1 MLKRMLSL
9 LTALCLLWSAALAE
23 DALADSSAPITLD
36 NAPAAMAALNDHLY
50 IAAYTS
56 MGNGLL
62 RQTEEGW
69 LSVLDFGEM
78 SSEVS
83 MLTAHDGTLYMLL
96 RSYMSE
102 EGASPYAIYTAREDD
117 SGNLA
122 APAKALDVDL
132 GVGEDNWPQFYGMA
146 CDGEYLYVLLFDYE
160 TTQDWGNNQLMKIS
174 LTDGSATRLTQDYL
188 CGLAMTSE
196 GLVGLYRD
204 WSNYEAP
211 PALVAVDKDTA
222 ALTTLATL
230 EANDASGLT
239 WDPATGYL
247 YTVTGTQLLRYRS
260 GMAQPE
266 MCGYLLPGIN
276 AEACAIVN
284 GQYLCGIWAND
295 GEYIAST
302 SIDPAKLPT
311 RVLRLVNYGDSD
323 ILYAF
328 CKAHPEIAVTDP
340 DSYAYTAEDISQEM
354 LSGGNSVDVYAM
366 FLPNGAFTALRDKG
380 YVADLSSSKALTD
393 FVGRMYPQFSRMLF
407 NNDGKLIAFPLQV
420 QASCMGY
427 FPAVLEKVGLTV
439 DDLPASIEGLMD
451 FILMWQEDYAEEYPE
466 ILLFGDYAYNLDQQ
480 VFSLI
485 FNQRV
490 VDCAAAGEPLTFNT
504 PEMRAI
510 LTKWEQLRSTLQE
523 LSQEIDGNASVV
535 YASDGEGINQ
545 LFTTY
550 ADPMPQRY
558 GHDPQWDGVPMYL
571 SLTEGSEPYLS
582 ANMAVSFINPNSPNQ
597 DLAMLWLEFYAEHM
611 SLDEQIAMLPDVNEP
626 MEYMY
631 YQQNLES
638 IQESIANMEASLAE
652 ADEADKAMYEE
663 NLTWMREELADT
675 EARRWAISEE
685 DIAAYRELAPQLIVA
700 DSADF
705 LSSSTDGAN
714 EASKLM
720 QRYMDGQIGAEQ
732 FIREL
737 DRIIQMMQ
745 MENY

>member
-1 MLKRMLSL
+1 MLKRILSL
-9 LTALCLLWSAALAE
+9 LAALCLLYTAALAE
-23 DALADSSAPITLD
+23 DALADASAPITLD
-36 NAPAAMAALNDHLY
+36 NAPSAMASLNDHLY

-69 LSVLDFGEM
+69 LSVLDLGELN
-78 SSEVS
+78 SEVS

-102 EGASPYAIYTAREDD
+102 DGASPYTVYTAREDD

-122 APAKALDVDL
+122 APAKAVDVDL
-132 GVGEDNWPQFYGMA
+132 GLGVDSWPQFYGMA
-146 CDGEYLYVLLFDYE
+146 CDGEYLYVLLFDYD
-160 TTQDWGNNQLMKIS
+160 TTQDWGNNQLLKIS
-174 LTDGSATRLTQDYL
+174 LADGSATRLTQDYL
-188 CGLAMTSE
+188 CGLAMTPD
-196 GLVGLYRD
+196 GLMGLYRD

-211 PALVAVDKDTA
+211 PALVAVDRDTA

-230 EANDASGLT
+230 DANDASGLT

-247 YTVTGTQLLRYRS
+247 YMACRTQLMRYRS

-266 MCGYLLPGIN
+266 LCGYLLPNVN
-276 AEACAIVN
+276 AETCAVVQ
-284 GQYLCGIWAND
+284 GQYLCGNWAND

-302 SIDPAKLPT
+302 STDPAKLPT

-328 CKAHPEIAVTDP
+328 CKAHPEIAVTEP
-340 DSYAYTAEDISQEM
+340 DSYAYTAEAISQEM
-354 LSGGNSVDVYAM
+354 LSGGNSTDVYTM

-380 YVADLSSSKALTD
+380 YVADLSSSQALTD
-393 FVGRMYPQFSRMLF
+393 FVGRVYPQFSRMLF
-407 NNDGKLIAFPLQV
+407 NNDGKLVAFPLEV

-427 FPAVLEKVGLTV
+427 FPAALEKVGLTV

-466 ILLFGDYAYNLDQQ
+466 VTLFGDYVYNLDQQ

-523 LSQEIDGNASVV
+523 LSQETDGNVGVV

-550 ADPMPQRY
+550 ADPLPQRY
-558 GHDPQWDGVPMYL
+558 GHDPQWDGVPMHL
-571 SLTEGSEPYLS
+571 SLTDGSEPYIS
-582 ANMAVSFINPNSPNQ
+582 TSMAVSFVNPNSPNL
-597 DLAMLWLEFYAEHM
+597 DLAILWLEFYAEHM

-638 IQESIANMEASLAE
+638 VQESIASMEAALAE

-675 EARRWAISEE
+675 EARRWAVSEE

-720 QRYMDGQIGAEQ
+720 QRYMDGQIGADQ

>member
-1 MLKRMLSL
+1 MLKRILSL
-9 LTALCLLWSAALAE
+9 LAALCLLCTAALAE
-23 DALADSSAPITLD
+23 DAPADASAPITLD
-36 NAPAAMAALNDHLY
+36 NAPSAMAAMNDHLY

-69 LSVLDFGEM
+69 LSVLDFGQLN
-78 SSEVS
+78 SEVS

-102 EGASPYAIYTAREDD
+102 DGASPYMIYTAREDD

-122 APAKALDVDL
+122 TPAKALDVDL
-132 GVGEDNWPQFYGMA
+132 GLGEDAWPQFYGMA
-146 CDGEYLYVLLFDYE
+146 CDGEALYVLLYDYD
-160 TTQDWGNNQLMKIS
+160 TTQDWGYNQLMKIS
-174 LTDGSATRLTQDYL
+174 LADGAVTRLTQDYL
-188 CGLAMTSE
+188 CGLAMTPE

-211 PALVAVDKDTA
+211 PALVAVDRNTA

-230 EANDASGLT
+230 DATDASGLT

-247 YTVTGTQLLRYRS
+247 YVACRTQLMRYRS

-266 MCGYLLPGIN
+266 LCGYLLPNVN
-276 AEACAIVN
+276 AETSAVVD
-284 GQYLCGIWAND
+284 GQYLCGNWAND
-295 GEYIAST
+295 GEYIASAT
-302 SIDPAKLPT
+302 TDPAKLPT

-328 CKAHPEIAVTDP
+328 CKAHPEIAVTEP
-340 DSYAYTAEDISQEM
+340 DSYAYTAEAISQEM
-354 LSGGNSVDVYAM
+354 LSGGNSADVYSM

-380 YVADLSSSKALTD
+380 YMADLSSSQVLTD
-393 FVGRMYPQFSRMLF
+393 FVGRMYPQFSRMLYSS
-407 NNDGKLIAFPLQV
+407 DGKLIAFPFQI

-427 FPAVLEKVGLTV
+427 FPAALEKVGLTV
-439 DDLPASIEGLMD
+439 ADLPNSIEGLMD

-466 ILLFGDYAYNLDQQ
+466 ITLFGDYVYNLDQQ

-485 FNQRV
+485 FSQRV

-523 LSQEIDGNASVV
+523 LSQEVDSSVGV
-535 YASDGEGINQ
+535 IYSSDSDGATQ
-545 LFTTY
+545 LFNTY
-550 ADPMPQRY
+550 ADPLPQRY
-558 GHDPQWDGVPMYL
+558 GHDPQWDGVPMHL
-571 SLTEGSEPYLS
+571 SLTDGSEPYIS
-582 ANMAVSFINPNSPNQ
+582 TNMAVSFVNPNSPNL
-597 DLAMLWLEFYAEHM
+597 DLAILWLEFYAEHM

-638 IQESIANMEASLAE
+638 IQESIANMESALAE

-675 EARRWAISEE
+675 EARRWAVSEE

-720 QRYMDGQIGAEQ
+720 QRYMDEQIGAEQ

>member
-1 MLKRMLSL
+1 MLKRILSL
-9 LTALCLLWSAALAE
+9 LAALCLLCCAALAE
-23 DALADSSAPITLD
+23 DAPADASDLITLD
-36 NAPAAMAALNDHLY
+36 NTPSAMAALNDHLY
-50 IAAYTS
+50 VSAYTS

-62 RQTEEGW
+62 RQTEDGW
-69 LSVLDFGEM
+69 LSVLDFGELN
-78 SSEVS
+78 SEVS
-83 MLTAHDGTLYMLL
+83 MLTAHDGTLYMLT

-102 EGASPYAIYTAREDD
+102 DGASPYALYTAREDEG
-117 SGNLA
+117 GNLA
-122 APAKALDVDL
+122 TPAKALDVDL
-132 GVGEDNWPQFYGMA
+132 GLGEDSWPQFYGMA
-146 CDGEYLYVLLFDYE
+146 CDGEYLYVLLFDYD
-160 TTQDWGNNQLMKIS
+160 TTQDWGNNQLIKIS

-188 CGLAMTSE
+188 CGLAMTPD

-211 PALVAVDKDTA
+211 PALVAVDTDTA

-230 EANDASGLT
+230 EGSNVTGLT
-239 WDPATGYL
+239 WDDATGYL
-247 YTVTGTQLLRYRS
+247 YTVTGTQLMRYRS
-260 GMAQPE
+260 GMAQAE
-266 MCGYLLPGIN
+266 LCGYLLPNVN
-276 AEACAIVN
+276 AEICAVVE
-284 GQYLCGIWAND
+284 GQYLCGNWAND

-302 SIDPAKLPT
+302 STDPANLPT

-328 CKAHPEIAVTDP
+328 CKAHPEIAVTEP
-340 DSYAYTAEDISQEM
+340 ESYAYTAEGISQEM
-354 LSGGNSVDVYAM
+354 LSGGNSADVYTM
-366 FLPNGAFTALRDKG
+366 FLPNGAFTSLRDKG
-380 YVADLSSSKALTD
+380 YVADLSSSQALTD
-393 FVGRMYPQFSRMLF
+393 FAARMYPQFSRMLY
-407 NNDGKLIAFPLQV
+407 NSEGKLVAFPLQV
-420 QASCMGY
+420 SASCMGY
-427 FPAVLEKVGLTV
+427 FPAALEKVGLTV
-439 DDLPASIEGLMD
+439 DDLPTSIEGLMD

-466 ILLFGDYAYNLDQQ
+466 ITLFGDYVYNLDQQ

-523 LSQEIDGNASVV
+523 ISQEVDSSVGVV
-535 YASDGEGINQ
+535 YYSDSDGSNQ
-545 LFTTY
+545 LFNTY
-550 ADPMPQRY
+550 ADPLPQRY
-558 GHDPQWDGVPMYL
+558 GHDPRWDGVPMQL
-571 SLTEGSEPYLS
+571 SLTDGSEPYIS
-582 ANMAVSFINPNSPNQ
+582 VSMAVSFVNPNSPNL
-597 DLAMLWLEFYAEHM
+597 DLAILWLEFYAEHM
-611 SLDEQIAMLPDVNEP
+611 SLDEQIALLPDVNEP

-638 IQESIANMEASLAE
+638 IQKSIASMEAALAE

-675 EARRWAISEE
+675 EARRWAVSEE
-685 DIAAYRELAPQLIVA
+685 DIAAYRELAPRLIVA

-720 QRYMDGQIGAEQ
+720 QRYMDEQIGAEQ

>member
-1 MLKRMLSL
+1 
-9 LTALCLLWSAALAE
+9 
-23 DALADSSAPITLD
+23 
-36 NAPAAMAALNDHLY
+36 
-50 IAAYTS
+50 
-56 MGNGLL
+56 
-62 RQTEEGW
+62 
-69 LSVLDFGEM
+69 
-78 SSEVS
+78 
-83 MLTAHDGTLYMLL
+83 
-96 RSYMSE
+96 
-102 EGASPYAIYTAREDD
+102 
-117 SGNLA
+117 
-122 APAKALDVDL
+122 
-132 GVGEDNWPQFYGMA
+132 MA
-146 CDGEYLYVLLFDYE
+146 CR
-160 TTQDWGNNQLMKIS
+160 TQLM
-174 LTDGSATRLTQDYL
+174 
-188 CGLAMTSE
+188 
-196 GLVGLYRD
+196 
-204 WSNYEAP
+204 
-211 PALVAVDKDTA
+211 
-222 ALTTLATL
+222 
-230 EANDASGLT
+230 
-239 WDPATGYL
+239 
-247 YTVTGTQLLRYRS
+247 RYRS
-260 GMAQPE
+260 GMAKPE
-266 MCGYLLPGIN
+266 LCGYLLPNVN
-276 AEACAIVN
+276 AETCAVVQ
-284 GQYLCGIWAND
+284 GQYLCGNWAND

-302 SIDPAKLPT
+302 STDPAKLPT

-328 CKAHPEIAVTDP
+328 CKAHPEIAVTEP
-340 DSYAYTAEDISQEM
+340 DSYAYTAEAISQEM
-354 LSGGNSVDVYAM
+354 LSGGNSADVYSM

-380 YVADLSSSKALTD
+380 YMADLSSSQVLTD
-393 FVGRMYPQFSRMLF
+393 FVGRMYPQFSRMLYSS
-407 NNDGKLIAFPLQV
+407 DGKLIAFPFQI

-427 FPAVLEKVGLTV
+427 FPAALEKVGLTV
-439 DDLPASIEGLMD
+439 ADLPTSIEGLMD

-466 ILLFGDYAYNLDQQ
+466 ITLFGDYVYNLDQQ

-490 VDCAAAGEPLTFNT
+490 VDCAAAGEPPTFNT

-523 LSQEIDGNASVV
+523 LSQETDGNAGVV
-535 YASDGEGINQ
+535 YFSDSEGATQ

-550 ADPMPQRY
+550 ADPLPQRY
-558 GHDPQWDGVPMYL
+558 GHDPRWDGVPMHL
-571 SLTEGSEPYLS
+571 SLTDGSEPYIS
-582 ANMAVSFINPNSPNQ
+582 TSMAVSFVNPNSPNL
-597 DLAMLWLEFYAEHM
+597 DLAILWLEFYAEHM

-638 IQESIANMEASLAE
+638 VQESIASMEAALAE

-675 EARRWAISEE
+675 EARRWAVSEE

-720 QRYMDGQIGAEQ
+720 QRYMDGQIGADQ

>member
-1 MLKRMLSL
+1 MLKRILSL
-9 LTALCLLWSAALAE
+9 LAALCLLCTAALAE
-23 DALADSSAPITLD
+23 DAPADASSSITLD
-36 NAPAAMAALNDHLY
+36 NAPSAMAALNDHLY

-69 LSVLDFGEM
+69 LSVLDFGQLN
-78 SSEVS
+78 SEVS

-102 EGASPYAIYTAREDD
+102 DGASPYMVYTAREDD

-122 APAKALDVDL
+122 APTKALDVDL
-132 GVGEDNWPQFYGMA
+132 GVGEDSWPQFYGMA
-146 CDGEYLYVLLFDYE
+146 CDGEALYVLLFDYE
-160 TTQDWGNNQLMKIS
+160 TTQDWGNNQLIKIS
-174 LTDGSATRLTQDYL
+174 LTDGSSTRLTQDYL
-188 CGLAMTSE
+188 CSLAMTPE

-211 PALVAVDKDTA
+211 PALVAVDRDTA

-239 WDPATGYL
+239 WDPTTGYL
-247 YTVTGTQLLRYRS
+247 YTACGTELMRYRS

-266 MCGYLLPGIN
+266 LCGYLLPGIN
-276 AEACAIVN
+276 AETCAIVG

-302 SIDPAKLPT
+302 TTDPAKLPT
-311 RVLRLVNYGDSD
+311 RVLRLINYGDSD

-340 DSYAYTAEDISQEM
+340 DSYAYTAEAISQEM
-354 LSGGNSVDVYAM
+354 LSGGNSADVYAM
-366 FLPNGAFTALRDKG
+366 SLPNGAFTALRDKG
-380 YVADLSSSKALTD
+380 YVADLSSSQALTD
-393 FVGRMYPQFSRMLF
+393 FAARVYPQFSRMLY
-407 NNDGKLIAFPLQV
+407 NSDGKLIAFPLQV

-427 FPAVLEKVGLTV
+427 FPAALEKVGLTV

-466 ILLFGDYAYNLDQQ
+466 ITLFGDYAYNLDQQ

-504 PEMRAI
+504 PAMRAI

-523 LSQEIDGNASVV
+523 LSQDTDGNVGVV

-550 ADPMPQRY
+550 ADPLPQRY

-571 SLTEGSEPYLS
+571 SLTEGSEPYIS
-582 ANMAVSFINPNSPNQ
+582 TRMAVSFVNSNSPNQ
-597 DLAMLWLEFYAEHM
+597 DLAILWLEFYAEHM
-611 SLDEQIAMLPDVNEP
+611 PLDEQIAMLPDVNEP

-638 IQESIANMEASLAE
+638 IQESIASMEAALAE

-675 EARRWAISEE
+675 EARRWAVSEE
-685 DIAAYRELAPQLIVA
+685 DIAAYRDLAPQLIVA

-720 QRYMDGQIGAEQ
+720 QRYMDEQIGAEQ